1 MTPTDLGRIEQGGHQ
16 VRSVTIGALRASVVG
31 LGCNQ
36 FGATCDAADAA
47 AVVSA
52 ALDSGIDF
60 FDVADEYGPDGLA
73 EEYLGR
79 AIAGHRAEVTIAT
92 KFSSRLRNDPASGG
106 ASRKWIETAV
116 EASLRRLGTD
126 YIDLYQ
132 QHFPDPS
139 VGQEETLAAL
149 HDLVTAGKVREIGV
163 CNMAA
168 TDVRARLRHAAAAG
182 YRPIASVQDRYNLLR
197 QEAADELLPAVRAS
211 GVAFIPY
218 FPLAS
223 GMLSGRYRRGQPP
236 PSDTRFHRHVD
247 PEQARHMIDRDAD
260 QVATLQEWAQDHHH
274 SIADLAIAWLASQPG
289 VGPVIAGVSTSEQVR
304 ANAQAADWELPEA
317 DIEMAG
323 NLARV
328 ARGGVR

>member
-1 MTPTDLGRIEQGGHQ
+1 
-16 VRSVTIGALRASVVG
+16 VRTVTIGTLSASVVG
-31 LGCNQ
+31 IGCNQ
-36 FGATCDAADAA
+36 FGATCDAGDAA
-47 AVVSA
+47 AIVGA
-52 ALDSGIDF
+52 ALDCGIDF

-73 EEYLGR
+73 EEYLGK
-79 AIAGHRAEVTIAT
+79 AVAGHRAEVTIAT
-92 KFSSRLRNDPASGG
+92 KFSSRLGNDPASGG

-132 QHFPDPS
+132 QHFPDPG

-149 HDLVTAGKVREIGV
+149 NDLVTAGKVREIGV
-163 CNMAA
+163 CNMAVA
-168 TDVRARLRHAAAAG
+168 DVRARLRHAGAAG

-197 QEAADELLPAVRAS
+197 QEAADDLLPAVRTS

-223 GMLSGRYRRGQPP
+223 GMLGGRYRKGQPP
-236 PSDTRFHRHVD
+236 PVGTRFHRHVD
-247 PEQARHMIDRDAD
+247 PGQARHIIDRDAD
-260 QVATLQEWAQDHHH
+260 RVARLQEWAQEHRH

-289 VGPVIAGVSTSEQVR
+289 VGPVIAGVSASEQVR
-304 ANAQAADWELPEA
+304 ANARAAEWELPAA

-328 ARGGVR
+328 APGAVR

>member
-1 MTPTDLGRIEQGGHQ
+1 MTPAGHGRVEQGDHQ
-16 VRSVTIGALRASVVG
+16 VRRVTVGTLNASVVG

-36 FGATCDAADAA
+36 FGATCDAGEAA
-47 AVVSA
+47 AIVGA

-79 AIAGHRAEVTIAT
+79 AVAGHRAEVTIAT
-92 KFSSRLRNDPASGG
+92 KFSSRLGNDPASGG
-106 ASRKWIETAV
+106 ASRKWVESAV

-126 YIDLYQ
+126 YIDVYQ
-132 QHFPDPS
+132 QHFPDPT

-168 TDVRARLRHAAAAG
+168 ADVQARLRHAAATG
-182 YRPIASVQDRYNLLR
+182 YRPVASVQDRYNLLR
-197 QEAADELLPAVRAS
+197 QEAADELLPAVRAA

-223 GMLSGRYRRGQPP
+223 GMLGGWYRKGRPP
-236 PSDTRFHRHVD
+236 PRDTRFHRHVE
-247 PEQARHMIDRDAD
+247 PGQAQHMIDRDAD
-260 QVATLQEWAQDHHH
+260 RVARLQRWAQEHRH
-274 SIADLAIAWLASQPG
+274 SVADLAIAWLASQPG

-304 ANAQAADWELPEA
+304 ANARAAEWELTAADVELA
-317 DIEMAG
+317 AS
-323 NLARV
+323 LARN
-328 ARGGVR
+328 